1 VSDQYVISM
10 TVLTGDPFGA
20 ISVGKTGWIGRA
32 LVFPRSQMASV
43 KSELDKPGVYFL
55 IGESLT
61 EYSKKSL
68 YIGEAEKVSDRLS
81 THQSDREKDFWTKT
95 IVFVSNDRSL
105 NKADVRFLE
114 SELIKQAKIV
124 DSWQV
129 LNVKNSVLNSLSEED
144 TIKTRD
150 FLKVLLQI
158 APLIDLDA
166 FEGSSL
172 KGLTKLY
179 ISGPGCKG
187 QGEDQAGGFLVLKGA
202 LLRKDGTSSFPE
214 RYKAMRQSLISD
226 GRLADLGDSYE
237 LTDDYLFTSS
247 STAASVLLGRSAN
260 GRTEWRDVSGKPL
273 ADIQVD

>member
-1 VSDQYVISM
+1 MS
-10 TVLTGDPFGA
+10 VLTGDPLGA

-32 LVFPRSQMASV
+32 LAFPRSQMASV
-43 KSELDKPGVYFL
+43 SSELDKPGVYFL

-61 EYSKKSL
+61 EHSKKSL

-81 THQSDREKDFWTKT
+81 THHSDREKDFWTKT
-95 IVFVSNDRSL
+95 IVFVSNDGSL
-105 NKADVRFLE
+105 NKADVKFLE
-114 SELIKQAKIV
+114 SELVKQAKIV

-129 LNVKNSVLNSLSEED
+129 LNVKNSVLNSLSEAD

-187 QGEDQAGGFLVLKGA
+187 QGEDQAGGFLVLKGS
-202 LLRKDGTSSFPE
+202 LFRKDGTTSFPE
-214 RYKAMRQSLISD
+214 RYKALRQSLISD
-226 GRLADLGDSYE
+226 GRLADAGNSYE
-237 LTDDYLFTSS
+237 LTDDYLFSSS

-273 ADIQVD
+273 SDI

>member
-1 VSDQYVISM
+1 M

-105 NKADVRFLE
+105 NKADVKFLE

-172 KGLTKLY
+172 KGLTKLF

-226 GRLADLGDSYE
+226 GRLSDLGDSYE

>member
-1 VSDQYVISM
+1 MSDLYVISM

-105 NKADVRFLE
+105 NKADVKFLE

-172 KGLTKLY
+172 KGLTKLF

-202 LLRKDGTSSFPE
+202 LLRKDGTTSFPE
-214 RYKAMRQSLISD
+214 RYKALRQSLISD

>member
-1 VSDQYVISM
+1 MS
-10 TVLTGDPFGA
+10 VLTGDPLGA
-20 ISVGKTGWIGRA
+20 ISVEKSGWIGRA
-32 LVFPRSQMASV
+32 LVFPRNRMASINL
-43 KSELDKPGVYFL
+43 KLDNPGVYFL
-55 IGESLT
+55 IGESST
-61 EYSKKSL
+61 EDSRKSL

-95 IVFVSNDRSL
+95 IVFVSKDGSL
-105 NKADVRFLE
+105 NKADVKFLE

-124 DSWQV
+124 NSWQI
-129 LNVKNSVLNSLSEED
+129 LNVKNSVLNSLSESD

-158 APLIDLDA
+158 APLLDLDA
-166 FEGSSL
+166 FEGSSP
-172 KGLTKLY
+172 KGLTKLF

-187 QGEDQAGGFLVLKGA
+187 QGEDQAGGFLVLKGS

>member
-1 VSDQYVISM
+1 MS
-10 TVLTGDPFGA
+10 VLTGDPLGA

-32 LVFPRSQMASV
+32 LAFPRSQMDSV

-95 IVFVSNDRSL
+95 IVFVSNDGSL
-105 NKADVRFLE
+105 NKADVKFLE

-129 LNVKNSVLNSLSEED
+129 LNVKNSVLNSLSEAD
-144 TIKTRD
+144 TIKTRH

-187 QGEDQAGGFLVLKGA
+187 QGEDQAGGFLVLKGS
-202 LLRKDGTSSFPE
+202 LFRKDGTTSFPE
-214 RYKAMRQSLISD
+214 RYKALRQSLITD
-226 GRLADLGDSYE
+226 GRLADAGNSYE
-237 LTDDYLFTSS
+237 LTDDYLFSSS

-273 ADIQVD
+273 SDI

>member
-1 VSDQYVISM
+1 MSDQYVISM

-105 NKADVRFLE
+105 NKADVKFLE

-172 KGLTKLY
+172 KGLTKLF

-214 RYKAMRQSLISD
+214 RYKAIRQSLISD

>member
-1 VSDQYVISM
+1 MSDPYVISM
-10 TVLTGDPFGA
+10 SVLTGDPLGA

-32 LVFPRSQMASV
+32 LAFPRSQMASV
-43 KSELDKPGVYFL
+43 SLELDKPGVYFL

-61 EYSKKSL
+61 EHSKKSL

-95 IVFVSNDRSL
+95 IVFVSNDGSL
-105 NKADVRFLE
+105 NKADVKFLE

-129 LNVKNSVLNSLSEED
+129 LNVKNSALNSLSEAD

-166 FEGSSL
+166 FEGSSS
-172 KGLTKLY
+172 KGLTKLF

-187 QGEDQAGGFLVLKGA
+187 QGEDQAGGFLVLKGS
-202 LLRKDGTSSFPE
+202 LSRKDGTTSFPE
-214 RYKAMRQSLISD
+214 RYKALRQSLISD
-226 GRLADLGDSYE
+226 GRLADAGNSYE
-237 LTDDYLFTSS
+237 LTDDYLFSSS

-273 ADIQVD
+273 SDI

>member
-1 VSDQYVISM
+1 MLCGFVGLAGSSRIGKHCVLAGGSGVGGDQPV
-10 TVLTGDPFGA
+10 TLCDQVTLTAGT
-20 ISVGKTGWIGRA
+20 IVTSSI
-32 LVFPRSQMASV
+32 
-43 KSELDKPGVYFL
+43 DKPGVYFL

-61 EYSKKSL
+61 EHSKKSL

-95 IVFVSNDRSL
+95 IVFVSNDGSL
-105 NKADVRFLE
+105 NKADVKFLE

-129 LNVKNSVLNSLSEED
+129 LNVKNSVLNSLSEAD

-187 QGEDQAGGFLVLKGA
+187 QGEDQAGGFLVLKGS
-202 LLRKDGTSSFPE
+202 LFRKDGTTSFPE
-214 RYKAMRQSLISD
+214 RFKALRQSLIM
-226 GRLADLGDSYE
+226 
-237 LTDDYLFTSS
+237 
-247 STAASVLLGRSAN
+247 
-260 GRTEWRDVSGKPL
+260 W
-273 ADIQVD
+273 

>member
-1 VSDQYVISM
+1 MSDQFVISM
-10 TVLTGDPFGA
+10 TVLTGDPLGA

-32 LVFPRSQMASV
+32 LVFPRSQMAPV

-61 EYSKKSL
+61 EHSKKSL

-95 IVFVSNDRSL
+95 IVFVSNDGSL
-105 NKADVRFLE
+105 NKADVKFLE

-129 LNVKNSVLNSLSEED
+129 LNVKNSVLNSLSEAD

-187 QGEDQAGGFLVLKGA
+187 QGEDQAGGFLVLKGS
-202 LLRKDGTSSFPE
+202 LFRKDGTTSFPE
-214 RYKAMRQSLISD
+214 RYKALRQSLISD
-226 GRLADLGDSYE
+226 GRLADAGNSYE

-260 GRTEWRDVSGKPL
+260 GRTEWQDVSGKPL
-273 ADIQVD
+273 SEI